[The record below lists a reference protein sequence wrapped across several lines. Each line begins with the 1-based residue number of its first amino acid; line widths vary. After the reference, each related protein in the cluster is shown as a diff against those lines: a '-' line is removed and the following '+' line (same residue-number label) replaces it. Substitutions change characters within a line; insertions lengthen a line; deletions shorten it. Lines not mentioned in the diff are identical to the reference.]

1 LKKVKRNEHERIEA
15 KKLRD
20 KSIEE
25 KRKNIDLNILE
36 KDKSK
41 QILNKSKV
49 EEQEKQKKQIAKVLK
64 KKWEIE
70 NQKYLDDSQKIKY
83 KCKF

>member
-1 LKKVKRNEHERIEA
+1 MKKVKRNEHERIEA

>member
-1 LKKVKRNEHERIEA
+1 MKRNEHERIEA